1 MRTESEVLAMHVA
14 TIVLIALLAVVAV
27 FLGVIAFVALT
38 VWWTFKPILDALG
51 KIALA
56 LDLGRF
62 LYRHNRRQ
70 VFRRARYH
78 E

>member
-1 MRTESEVLAMHVA
+1 MHVA
-14 TIVLIALLAVVAV
+14 TIILIALLAVVAV

-62 LYRHNRRQ
+62 LYRHKRRQ
-70 VFRRARYH
+70 VYRGSWH
-78 E
+78 QQ